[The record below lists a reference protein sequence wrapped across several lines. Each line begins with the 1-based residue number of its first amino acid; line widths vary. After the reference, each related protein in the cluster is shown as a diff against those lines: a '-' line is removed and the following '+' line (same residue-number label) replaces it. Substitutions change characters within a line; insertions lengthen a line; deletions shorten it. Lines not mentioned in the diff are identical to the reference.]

1 LRAKESPSLRRNTR
15 PIAHLLIGNQQEATT
30 SKNRASTRRK
40 NHQTMPLGLFEQKK
54 TNQDLLKEQKKELRS
69 GTRGMDREVNKLKL
83 EEQKL
88 QQQVKQALQ
97 KGDQTT
103 AKLLAKQ
110 IVQNRKQQERMTKMK
125 GTMNTV
131 QYKANS
137 MQTQDKLMGA
147 IKTTGTV
154 MKNINAQMNPQEMQR
169 TIMEFEKAQEMSSMS
184 EEMMDGALDDLFE
197 DEEDEVDSAMEEI
210 YDEIGLD
217 LNNQLSKA
225 KTGSSSLKNKPKEI
239 DEIEDDDELL
249 RRVMNLK

>member
-1 LRAKESPSLRRNTR
+1 
-15 PIAHLLIGNQQEATT
+15 
-30 SKNRASTRRK
+30 
-40 NHQTMPLGLFEQKK
+40 MPLGLFEQKK